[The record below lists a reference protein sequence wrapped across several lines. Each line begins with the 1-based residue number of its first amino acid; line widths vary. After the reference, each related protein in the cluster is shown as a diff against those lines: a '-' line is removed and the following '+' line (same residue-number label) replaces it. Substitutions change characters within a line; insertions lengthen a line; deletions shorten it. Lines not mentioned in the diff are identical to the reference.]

1 MLQNWFAVDDFPPF
15 FFSCVFI
22 YDFRKGIFLLENEVL
37 QLKKKDDRKNGHN
50 ENKSR
55 PSQ

>member
-1 MLQNWFAVDDFPPF
+1 MIFPP

-37 QLKKKDDRKNGHN
+37 QLKKKDDRQNGHN